1 MKNHIII
8 DYRYLCEYRQY
19 FVEIGSVMH
28 LILSSKMSQTDTSEF
43 IYISNRTTVK
53 RTIVLY
59 SLMAAFFPFI
69 IRTMI

>member
-19 FVEIGSVMH
+19 FVEIGCVMH
-28 LILSSKMSQTDTSEF
+28 LILSSKMSQIETGEF

-53 RTIVLY
+53 RIILIDGR
-59 SLMAAFFPFI
+59 FFPLFYEL
-69 IRTMI
+69 